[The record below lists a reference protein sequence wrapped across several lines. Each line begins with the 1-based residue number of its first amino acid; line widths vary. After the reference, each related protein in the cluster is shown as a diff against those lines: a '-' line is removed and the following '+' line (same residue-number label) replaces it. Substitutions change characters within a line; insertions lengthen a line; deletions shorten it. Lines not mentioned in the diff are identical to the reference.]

1 VPVIY
6 LDHLTKE
13 QVKAFAI
20 ADNRLSE
27 MASWDD
33 DLLAIQLKELSMVDL
48 DFNLEAT
55 SFTIGEIDLRFDNL
69 DSADESTDDEIPA
82 ISEGP
87 AVTKLNDLWLL
98 GEHRLLCGN
107 AQEANAFEQLMG
119 AQIASMVIT
128 DPPYNVKVEGHVVGK
143 GKIKHREFGMASGEM
158 TSAGFI
164 TFLTTTFDL
173 LVTHSKAGSVH
184 SIFGVTYLK
193 SLQQDKPAIARY

>member
-1 VPVIY
+1 
-6 LDHLTKE
+6 
-13 QVKAFAI
+13 
-20 ADNRLSE
+20 
-27 MASWDD
+27 M
-33 DLLAIQLKELSMVDL
+33 
-48 DFNLEAT
+48 
-55 SFTIGEIDLRFDNL
+55 
-69 DSADESTDDEIPA
+69 
-82 ISEGP
+82 
-87 AVTKLNDLWLL
+87 
-98 GEHRLLCGN
+98 
-107 AQEANAFEQLMG
+107 QEANAFEQLMG